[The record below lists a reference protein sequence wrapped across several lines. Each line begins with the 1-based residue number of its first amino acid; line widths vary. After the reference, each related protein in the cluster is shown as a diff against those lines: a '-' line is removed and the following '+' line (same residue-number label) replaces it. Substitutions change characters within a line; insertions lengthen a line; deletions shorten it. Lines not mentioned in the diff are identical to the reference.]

1 MGSTSQKPTL
11 WFVLRSLL
19 PVIWFAAIPYLP
31 LGEWKGTYLWAGIAF
46 VVLQTAWWTRQWQA
60 FCDVATLLRFSATNK
75 RSNIWSRFRGTV
87 VTSSDDPMVTEA
99 KPYGPMGSFPVK
111 SGFLTL
117 ELKNG
122 VKMPVRVGRAWSFK
136 PVRNGDRV
144 TVWGYYDHYFKAFW
158 VDRSPSLSRE
168 NIRFRVVYWHGL
180 FAAITVGH
188 LALLGSGLAQL
199 GLVPPRIYPYLAGSL
214 TLLLVVWL
222 CLYVTTWLIWMISN
236 VKQAVRRKAREARRK
251 KNQA

>member
-1 MGSTSQKPTL
+1 MVRATL
-11 WFVLRSLL
+11 FALAGHMVCCHTISSLRGMERN
-19 PVIWFAAIPYLP
+19 LP
-31 LGEWKGTYLWAGIAF
+31 LGWTIAF

-117 ELKNG
+117 ELKNS

-144 TVWGYYDHYFKAFW
+144 TVWGYYDHYFKAFGLTA
-158 VDRSPSLSRE
+158 RRPCQGRTSGLR
-168 NIRFRVVYWHGL
+168 IVYWHGL

-199 GLVPPRIYPYLAGSL
+199 GLVPQGYTRIWPA
-214 TLLLVVWL
+214 
-222 CLYVTTWLIWMISN
+222 
-236 VKQAVRRKAREARRK
+236 A
-251 KNQA
+251 